1 MNDGTDV
8 DKLPILDIRFDSDT
22 LSALR
27 ADVQT
32 HASRV
37 GFPDHRVEDMVLAIH
52 ELAANAVHH
61 GAGAGRLRIW
71 DLAGALHCQVDDG
84 PLAFGDPAAPGADHG
99 ASDHGASDHE
109 DSVHEDSKVGQGV
122 MSSWQAIPGHGLW
135 VVQQVANQLQVTSGT
150 RGTRATATFNP
161 SPESRLCRRPV
172 ISRSSIRQAS
182 R

>member
-37 GFPDHRVEDMVLAIH
+37 GFPDHRVENMVLAIH

-84 PLAFGDPAAPGADHG
+84 PLAYGDPAAPGADHEDG
-99 ASDHGASDHE
+99 DHE
-109 DSVHEDSKVGQGV
+109 DGRVSPGV

-135 VVQQVANQLQVTSGT
+135 VVQQVANQLQVTSGMQ
-150 RGTRATATFNP
+150 GTRATVTFNAP
-161 SPESRLCRRPV
+161 
-172 ISRSSIRQAS
+172 AG
-182 R
+182 